1 MLLIFWFAFLIPP
14 LLALN
19 GHSIRTKMGTLK
31 KVPQMPKE
39 LIRSRNTPDG
49 NLRLSALR
57 LPFGNIFSS
66 QKVPRL
72 KPGSEPH
79 LTNST
84 SKEPVLTIT
93 SKTAWV
99 NDFLINLRNK
109 GKEHKLAKPKPTSEP
124 HDNSKL
130 KSKITSY
137 QDFEAKDDLK
147 GWTKLITS
155 KDNSEVTSTHVQE
168 VRMPIMP
175 TFDRQAFIRYLVDTK
190 GFNEADLSFLR
201 TNLDY
206 GFAEIDEELTKIRNL
221 ERNQLQECISIG
233 GESMGSITCIDKL
246 AFLGLIMLLW

>member
-1 MLLIFWFAFLIPP
+1 MA
-14 LLALN
+14 A
-19 GHSIRTKMGTLK
+19 MK
-31 KVPQMPKE
+31 KVPQLPTE
-39 LIRSRNTPDG
+39 LIRSRDNPDG

-66 QKVPRL
+66 QKVPRQ

-79 LTNST
+79 LTNTT

-109 GKEHKLAKPKPTSEP
+109 GQEHKLAKTQPTAEP
-124 HDNSKL
+124 HDNNRL

-137 QDFEAKDDLK
+137 QDFEAKDNLK

-155 KDNSEVTSTHVQE
+155 KDNNDVSSTHDQE

-190 GFNEADLSFLR
+190 GFNETDLSFLH

-206 GFAEIDEELTKIRNL
+206 GFAEIDDELTKIRYL
-221 ERNQLQECISIG
+221 ERNRLQQCISIG
-233 GESMGSITCIDKL
+233 GESIGSITYIDKL
-246 AFLGLIMLLW
+246 AFLGFVMLL